1 MKTVKLIIGIIAIVL
16 SFVLF
21 FQSTLVGLGDVLFA
35 EEGETSGGFG
45 IAMSIL
51 MLIGGIVSVSTRKS
65 KGGAIFCLINYALI
79 GLIGVTCSKN
89 FSDLAIWGS
98 VSLIFALIYI
108 ISLFIG
114 RGKNEEI

>member
-16 SFVLF
+16 SLVLF
-21 FQSTLVGLGDVLFA
+21 IQSSLVGLGDVLFA
-35 EEGETSGGFG
+35 EEGEASGGFG
-45 IAMSIL
+45 IVMSIL
-51 MLIGGIVSVSTRKS
+51 LLIGGIVSIATRKTR
-65 KGGAIFCLINYALI
+65 GGAIFCIVDYALLGLI
-79 GLIGVTCSKN
+79 GLTCSQN
-89 FSDLAIWGS
+89 FKDLAIWGS